1 MFCRHCGNRLPDY
14 ARFCNQCGT
23 PQIPPAQEQ
32 PGAAPRVVR
41 SSRPTNNPEIYPSS
55 NFAPIAPPVPAPGVP
70 AAAYPAP
77 PFPNAPLRG

>member
-32 PGAAPRVVR
+32 PGAAPRIVR
-41 SSRPTNNPEIYPSS
+41 SSGPTNNPEIYPPS
-55 NFAPIAPPVPAPGVP
+55 NFMPVAPPMQAPGVP

-77 PFPNAPLRG
+77 PFPNAPRRG